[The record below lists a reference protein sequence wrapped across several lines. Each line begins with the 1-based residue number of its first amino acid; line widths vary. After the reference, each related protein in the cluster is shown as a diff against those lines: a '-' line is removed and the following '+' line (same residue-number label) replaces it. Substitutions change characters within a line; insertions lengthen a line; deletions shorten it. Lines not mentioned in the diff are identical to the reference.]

1 MKCFYFHKE
10 GHVRKGYLV
19 WKHIC
24 EEETTRAKPKVRVNV
39 TMVDWDQPLV
49 DICVTTRSK
58 KAPFT
63 DEEQG
68 NIETNPTKGKR
79 IKWDKEKTVH

>member
-1 MKCFYFHKE
+1 MKCFYFNKE
-10 GHVRKGYLV
+10 GHVRKDSLV
-19 WKHIC
+19 WKCIC
-24 EEETTRAKPKVRVNV
+24 EEEKTRAKPKVGVNV
-39 TMVDWDQPLV
+39 TMVDWDQPLM

-68 NIETNPTKGKR
+68 YIETSTTKG
-79 IKWDKEKTVH
+79 